1 MLTHSQFLWLHALP
15 YCKVLL
21 LDEATSAL
29 DSEAEAVVQQAL
41 DRAMGQSDRTTISV
55 AHRLSTIRR
64 ADTIAVLVHGCV
76 VETGTHGELRAR
88 SEGAYAK
95 LARAQELTDA

>member
-1 MLTHSQFLWLHALP
+1 MASSLRALARALVRRP
-15 YCKVLL
+15 RVLL

-41 DRAMGQSDRTTISV
+41 DRAMCQSDRTTISV